1 MEERVLALEVE
12 LALERSTRASE
23 IISPAS
29 LHSTSSASSST
40 RSRTTTSTRLPD
52 EVGTDGRPVIST
64 AIGAEPNNNSSHTN
78 ASDWFAVYTRTDDK
92 YVLVLSSFYLFL
104 WIYIFTI
111 LR

>member
-1 MEERVLALEVE
+1 VS
-12 LALERSTRASE
+12 ALERHAERCNHAPSHSTS
-23 IISPAS
+23 
-29 LHSTSSASSST
+29 STSSASSSN